1 MTRLMTRLVTGRSR
15 RDDERGLATV
25 AAIGLLGVLVI
36 VTTLCVGVTA
46 LVLAH
51 RRAQVAADLAALAG
65 ASALQR
71 GADPCAAAST
81 IADRQDAH
89 LTGCLV
95 DGADVVVQTGVR
107 VVAALGEVELPARA
121 RAGPVR

>member
-1 MTRLMTRLVTGRSR
+1 MTRGRR
-15 RDDERGLATV
+15 RCRDERGAATV
-25 AAIGLLGVLVI
+25 VAIGLVGVLTF
-36 VTTLCVGVTA
+36 VTAACVGAAA

-71 GADPCAAAST
+71 GADPCAAAGT
-81 IADRQDAH
+81 IAERQDVRLH
-89 LTGCLV
+89 GCLV
-95 DGADVVVQTGVR
+95 EGEEVVVVTGVR
-107 VVAALGEVELPARA
+107 VSPALGGAELPARA

>member
-1 MTRLMTRLVTGRSR
+1 VTGAR
-15 RDDERGLATV
+15 RRCRDERGAATV
-25 AAIGLLGVLVI
+25 VAIGLVGVLTF
-36 VTTLCVGVTA
+36 VTAVCVGVAA

-71 GADPCAAAST
+71 GADPCAAAGT
-81 IADRQDAH
+81 ITERQ
-89 LTGCLV
+89 
-95 DGADVVVQTGVR
+95 GARLQRCVVEGEEVVVVTGVR
-107 VVAALGEVELPARA
+107 VATALGGAELPARA